1 MPLEGHLDELRRR
14 LTYSAVVL
22 LPIFVALFVVHNQI
36 VALVVDSGRPIMT
49 RPLQALSPQEV
60 FFTFMKVDFFLSMVV
75 ASPFWL
81 YQALAFFLPAFGRH
95 ARYLVLRLLPIM
107 ILLFLAGV
115 LFGLRILLPIVLRF
129 LVSFGG
135 TLIEANYTLGN
146 YVSFV
151 LGIALPP
158 GFLFE
163 MPLVAYGLASVGLVT
178 SAMLIKG
185 WRFAILGA
193 AVISAVFAPPGPLP
207 MLALGAPILGLY
219 QASIMVAA
227 VTGRR
232 RRRRLAAGAEAD
244 DADGPDGTGADPFG
258 GDTGG

>member
-14 LTYSAVVL
+14 LTYSAIVL
-22 LPIFVALFVVHNQI
+22 LPIFVALFVVHQQI
-36 VALVVDSGRPIMT
+36 IILVVDSGRPYISKG
-49 RPLQALSPQEV
+49 LVAISPQEV
-60 FFTFMKVDFFLSMVV
+60 FFTFMKVDFFLSLVV

-81 YQALAFFLPAFGRH
+81 YQALAFFLPAFSRH

-107 ILLFLAGV
+107 IALFLVGV
-115 LFGLRILLPIVLRF
+115 LFGFRVLLPLVLRF
-129 LVSFGG
+129 LTGFGG
-135 TLIEANYTLGN
+135 SVVADYYTLGN
-146 YVSFV
+146 YVSFA
-151 LGIALPP
+151 LGITLPP

-178 SAMLIKG
+178 SAMLVKG

-193 AVISAVFAPPGPLP
+193 AILSAVFAPPGPLP
-207 MLALGAPILGLY
+207 MLALGLPILGLY
-219 QASIMVAA
+219 QASIMVAS

-232 RRRRLAAGAEAD
+232 RERRLAAEGAEEE
-244 DADGPDGTGADPFG
+244 DANDSGFDPFD